1 MSETEQPSCPLP
13 IAESEQGLT
22 ILKGLL
28 KDRSLLT
35 ALSLMRQ
42 HVGPIF
48 QITLPR
54 FKPAVAVGPESNR
67 EVLVS
72 KRLEFSWRNE
82 SDPVVKLLRHGV
94 LVVDGEE
101 HDRLRAIMDPPL
113 HRRNVIPHIPAFW
126 RTANTLTDAW
136 TDGGTVDML
145 VEMRKAALLILMG
158 TMFQVDFAPD
168 MERLW
173 KPILKAIAYISPG
186 FWIMWPNMPRPG
198 YKKAIKELDAYLYQ
212 IIRQRRAELEN
223 GFVPVEGDL
232 LAKLINEGL
241 DDDPIRDQLL
251 TMLIAGH
258 DTSTALLAWVWY
270 LLGSNPEAM
279 AQAKAEVDAVFSEA
293 FTVDGGQL
301 ENNSQQSTENGELL
315 TDHASRITHHASRIA
330 HHPPTIEQI
339 NQLTYLDMVIKEAL
353 RLYPPIHVGNRRALD
368 DMKLLE
374 YDVPQDTRVMYSIY
388 LSHRDERYW
397 DEPEKF
403 CPHRFDKN
411 ESEQGERP
419 SLTYIPFG
427 GGPRNCIGAAFAQ
440 VESKVVLARILQ
452 RFDLELLNGDKIKP
466 YMGATLEPKPGV
478 VMRVTRRGNGS

>member
-1 MSETEQPSCPLP
+1 
-13 IAESEQGLT
+13 
-22 ILKGLL
+22 
-28 KDRSLLT
+28 
-35 ALSLMRQ
+35 
-42 HVGPIF
+42 
-48 QITLPR
+48 
-54 FKPAVAVGPESNR
+54 
-67 EVLVS
+67 
-72 KRLEFSWRNE
+72 
-82 SDPVVKLLRHGV
+82 
-94 LVVDGEE
+94 
-101 HDRLRAIMDPPL
+101 
-113 HRRNVIPHIPAFW
+113 
-126 RTANTLTDAW
+126 NTLTDAW

-186 FWIMWPNMPRPG
+186 FWIMWPNMPRLG

-212 IIRQRRAELEN
+212 IIRQRRVDLEN
-223 GFVPVEGDL
+223 GAVPVEGDL

-241 DDDPIRDQLL
+241 DDDLIRDQLL

-279 AQAKAEVDAVFSEA
+279 AQAKAEVDSVFGQPLTVNRELFSENGLRNA
-293 FTVDGGQL
+293 DDGTRM
-301 ENNSQQSTENGELL
+301 TE
-315 TDHASRITHHASRIA
+315 HA
-330 HHPPTIEQI
+330 PTIEQI

-353 RLYPPIHVGNRRALD
+353 RLYPPIHVGNRRALE
-368 DMKLLE
+368 DMTLLD

-478 VMRVTRRGNGS
+478 LMRVKARGNGS

>member
-1 MSETEQPSCPLP
+1 MSETKPSCPLP

-28 KDRSLLT
+28 KERSLLA
-35 ALSLMRQ
+35 ALSLMRE

-48 QITLPR
+48 QITLPKFR
-54 FKPAVAVGPESNR
+54 PAVVIGPEPNR
-67 EVLVS
+67 ELLVN
-72 KRLEFSWRNE
+72 KRQEFSWRNE

-101 HDRLRAIMDPPL
+101 HDQLRAIMDPPL
-113 HRRNVIPHIPAFW
+113 HRRNVIPHIPDFW
-126 RTANTLTDAW
+126 RYTNNVIDDW
-136 TDGGTVDML
+136 EDGGTVDML
-145 VEMRKAALLILMG
+145 VEMRKVALLILMG

-173 KPILKAIAYISPG
+173 QPILKAIAYISPG
-186 FWIMWPNMPRPG
+186 FWIMAPNMPRPG
-198 YKKAIKELDAYLYQ
+198 YQKHLDVLDTYLYET
-212 IIRQRRAELEN
+212 IRDRRAELAN
-223 GFVPVEGDL
+223 GKSTVEGDL

-241 DDDPIRDQLL
+241 DDDLIRDQLL

-270 LLGSNPEAM
+270 LLGTNPEAM
-279 AQAKAEVDAVFSEA
+279 VQAKAEVDSVISEQWP
-293 FTVDGGQL
+293 VDS
-301 ENNSQQSTENGELL
+301 EQSTG
-315 TDHASRITHHASRIA
+315 HASRITHPGTEQGRSNA
-330 HHPPTIEQI
+330 PTIEQL

-368 DMKLLE
+368 DMELAG

-397 DEPEKF
+397 NEPEQF
-403 CPHRFDKN
+403 CPHRFDK
-411 ESEQGERP
+411 SQAQQGERP
-419 SLTYIPFG
+419 PMTYVPFG

-466 YMGATLEPKPGV
+466 HMGATLEPRPGV
-478 VMRVTRRGNGS
+478 LMRVSNRESCL

>member
-13 IAESEQGLT
+13 IAEGEQGLT

-67 EVLVS
+67 EVLVT
-72 KRLEFSWRNE
+72 KRREFSWRNE

-186 FWIMWPNMPRPG
+186 FWIMAPNLPRPG

-212 IIRQRRAELEN
+212 IIRQRRVDLEN
-223 GFVPVEGDL
+223 GAVPVEGDL

-241 DDDPIRDQLL
+241 DDDLIRDQLL

-279 AQAKAEVDAVFSEA
+279 AQAKAEVDSVFGQPLTVNRELFSENGLRNA
-293 FTVDGGQL
+293 DDG
-301 ENNSQQSTENGELL
+301 SRM
-315 TDHASRITHHASRIA
+315 TDHA
-330 HHPPTIEQI
+330 PTIEQI
-339 NQLTYLDMVIKEAL
+339 NQLAYLDMVIKEAL
-353 RLYPPIHVGNRRALD
+353 RLYPPIHVGNRRAIE
-368 DMKLLE
+368 DMTLLE

-478 VMRVTRRGNGS
+478 LMRVTRRGNGS